1 MGNLTTKYITK
12 DDYLNYFGE
21 DLDVVL
27 PTLDSPDNKAERF
40 IKQVEDDVEA
50 FLNTKCFKRIDTI
63 YNQLTDYQK
72 ECYKKALLNQCKYK
86 LKNGDIG
93 NDSGYDPHTGRSI
106 SRSELQGI
114 ELSSKCID
122 WLMLAGL
129 YNRKIGNNGVG
140 GGFFP
145 FFW

>member
-1 MGNLTTKYITK
+1 MAKLKTKYITK

-21 DLDVVL
+21 DLDMVL
-27 PTLDSPDNKAERF
+27 PNLDAIDNKAERF
-40 IKQVEDDVEA
+40 IKQVEDDVDV
-50 FLNTKCFKRIDTI
+50 FLNTKCFKRIDYI
-63 YNQLTDYQK
+63 YNRLSDYQK

-86 LKNGDIG
+86 LRNGDIG
-93 NDSGYDPHTGRSI
+93 NDSGYDPHAGKNI
-106 SRSELQGI
+106 SRGELQGI

-129 YNRKIGNNGVG
+129 YNRKIGPAGVG

-145 FFW
+145 FFY